1 MVAHVRE
8 GRFAKDDVVV
18 FVHTGGTP
26 AIFTWNQLW
35 ADGAGVTA

>member
-1 MVAHVRE
+1 
-8 GRFAKDDVVV
+8 VV
-18 FVHTGGTP
+18 FVHTGGSP

>member
-18 FVHTGGTP
+18 FVHTGGSP